1 MSLYVDV
8 ENNEAAKSTSV
19 GKKVE
24 GGTRTNGKKSG
35 GVDEIRVAP
44 FKSNDSMAM
53 VAATN

>member
-1 MSLYVDV
+1 MRLLTPL
-8 ENNEAAKSTSV
+8 NST
-19 GKKVE
+19 KKVE